1 MMKIKEGFIIK
12 KLGIGYIVVTVGD
25 ASMDFNGVIRLNET
39 GAFLWQSIQDGA
51 DSREKLIQAMLD
63 RYEDLDQET
72 AKNDLDEFLGRVAF
86 AVEE

>member
-1 MMKIKEGFIIK
+1 MRIKEGYIIK
-12 KLGIGYIVVTVGD
+12 KLGSGFVVVTVGE
-25 ASMDFNGVIRLNET
+25 ASREFNGVIRLNET

>member
-1 MMKIKEGFIIK
+1 MKIKEGFIIK

-25 ASMDFNGVIRLNET
+25 ASKDFNGVIRLNET
-39 GAFLWQSIQDGA
+39 GAFLWQSIQDSA

-72 AKNDLDEFLGRVAF
+72 AEKDLDEFLGRVAF

>member
-1 MMKIKEGFIIK
+1 MKIKEGFIIK

-25 ASMDFNGVIRLNET
+25 ASKDFNGVIRLNET

-63 RYEDLDQET
+63 RYEDLDQEI
-72 AKNDLDEFLGRVAF
+72 AEKDLDEFLGRVAF

>member
-1 MMKIKEGFIIK
+1 MKIKEGFIIK

-25 ASMDFNGVIRLNET
+25 ASKDFNGVIRLNET
-39 GAFLWQSIQDGA
+39 GAFLWKSIQDGA

-63 RYEDLDQET
+63 RYEGLDQET
-72 AKNDLDEFLGRVAF
+72 AEKDLDEFLESIAF

>member
-1 MMKIKEGFIIK
+1 MKIKEGFIIK

-25 ASMDFNGVIRLNET
+25 ASKDFNGVIRLNET
-39 GAFLWQSIQDGA
+39 GAFLWKSIQDGA

-63 RYEDLDQET
+63 RYEDLNQET
-72 AKNDLDEFLGRVAF
+72 AKKDLDEFLGRVAF

>member
-1 MMKIKEGFIIK
+1 MKIKEGFIIK

-25 ASMDFNGVIRLNET
+25 ASKDFNGVIRLNET

-63 RYEDLDQET
+63 RRSY
-72 AKNDLDEFLGRVAF
+72 
-86 AVEE
+86 

>member
-1 MMKIKEGFIIK
+1 MKIKEGFIIK

-25 ASMDFNGVIRLNET
+25 ASKDFNGVIRLNES

-72 AKNDLDEFLGRVAF
+72 AEKDLDEFLDSVAF

>member
-1 MMKIKEGFIIK
+1 MKIKEGFIIK

-25 ASMDFNGVIRLNET
+25 ASKDFNGVIRLNET

-51 DSREKLIQAMLD
+51 DSREKLIQAMID
-63 RYEDLDQET
+63 RYEDLNQET
-72 AKNDLDEFLGRVAF
+72 AEKDLDEFLGRVAF

>member
-1 MMKIKEGFIIK
+1 MKIKEGFIIK

-25 ASMDFNGVIRLNET
+25 ASKDFNGVIRLNET

-72 AKNDLDEFLGRVAF
+72 AEKDLDGFLESIAF
-86 AVEE
+86 AVE

>member
-1 MMKIKEGFIIK
+1 MKIKEGFIIK

-25 ASMDFNGVIRLNET
+25 ASKDFNGVIRLNET

-63 RYEDLDQET
+63 RYKDLDQEI
-72 AKNDLDEFLGRVAF
+72 AEKDLDEFLGRVAF

>member
-1 MMKIKEGFIIK
+1 MNIKEGFIIK

-72 AKNDLDEFLGRVAF
+72 AEKDLDEFLDSVAF

>member
-1 MMKIKEGFIIK
+1 MKIKEGFIIK

-72 AKNDLDEFLGRVAF
+72 AEKDLDEFLGRVAF

>member
-1 MMKIKEGFIIK
+1 MKIKEGFIIK

-25 ASMDFNGVIRLNET
+25 ASKDFNGVIRLNET
-39 GAFLWQSIQDGA
+39 GAFLWQSIQDGV

-72 AKNDLDEFLGRVAF
+72 AEKDLDEFLGRVAF
-86 AVEE
+86 AMEE

>member
-1 MMKIKEGFIIK
+1 MKIKEGFIIK

-25 ASMDFNGVIRLNET
+25 ASKDFNGVIRLNET

>member
-1 MMKIKEGFIIK
+1 MKIKEGFIIK

-25 ASMDFNGVIRLNET
+25 ASKDFNGVIRLNET

-63 RYEDLDQET
+63 RYEDLNQET
-72 AKNDLDEFLGRVAF
+72 AEKDLDEFIGKVAF
-86 AVEE
+86 AVGE

>member
-1 MMKIKEGFIIK
+1 MKIKEGFIIK

-25 ASMDFNGVIRLNET
+25 ASKDFNGVIRLNET

-51 DSREKLIQAMLD
+51 DSREKLIQAMID
-63 RYEDLDQET
+63 RYEDLDQEI
-72 AKNDLDEFLGRVAF
+72 AKKDLDEFLGRVAF

>member
-1 MMKIKEGFIIK
+1 MKIKEGFIIK

-25 ASMDFNGVIRLNET
+25 ASMDFNGLIRLNET

-63 RYEDLDQET
+63 RYEDLDQEI
-72 AKNDLDEFLGRVAF
+72 AKKDLDEFLGRVAF

>member
-1 MMKIKEGFIIK
+1 MKIKEGFIIK

-25 ASMDFNGVIRLNET
+25 ASKNFNGVIRLNET
-39 GAFLWQSIQDGA
+39 GAFLWQSNQDGA

-72 AKNDLDEFLGRVAF
+72 AEKDLDEFLGRVAF

>member
-1 MMKIKEGFIIK
+1 MKIKEGFIIK

-25 ASMDFNGVIRLNET
+25 ASKDFNGVIRLNET

-51 DSREKLIQAMLD
+51 DSREKLIQAMLE

-72 AKNDLDEFLGRVAF
+72 AEKDLDEFLGRVAF
-86 AVEE
+86 AMEE

>member
-1 MMKIKEGFIIK
+1 MKIKEGFIIK

-25 ASMDFNGVIRLNET
+25 ASKDFNGVIRLNET

-72 AKNDLDEFLGRVAF
+72 AEKDLDEFLDSVAF

>member
-1 MMKIKEGFIIK
+1 MKIKEGFIIK

-72 AKNDLDEFLGRVAF
+72 AKNDLDEFLGKVAF
-86 AVEE
+86 AVGE

>member
-1 MMKIKEGFIIK
+1 MKIKEGFIIK

-25 ASMDFNGVIRLNET
+25 ASKNFNGVIRLNES

>member
-1 MMKIKEGFIIK
+1 MKIKEGFIIK

-25 ASMDFNGVIRLNET
+25 ASKDFNGVIRLNET

-72 AKNDLDEFLGRVAF
+72 AEKDLDEFLGRVAF
-86 AVEE
+86 AMEE

>member
-1 MMKIKEGFIIK
+1 MKIKEGFIIK

-25 ASMDFNGVIRLNET
+25 ASKDFNGVIRLNET

-63 RYEDLDQET
+63 RYEDLNQEI
-72 AKNDLDEFLGRVAF
+72 AKKDLDEFLGRVAF